1 MIKVYLFLFIVGILG
16 SAGYGGYSYYLWSQ
30 ETMNT
35 LRENNVKLE
44 QVTVAQAN
52 TITELENNAAKNEE
66 LNKNLSTALQ
76 KSQVHLDAL
85 RNKFS
90 KIDLTM
96 EAITNP
102 NGLEERVDNAVAKLI
117 KRIENETSPDRNSTN
132 AADSVSGK

>member
-16 SAGYGGYSYYLWSQ
+16 SVGYGGYSYYLWSQ

-44 QVTVAQAN
+44 QVTVVQAN

-117 KRIENETSPDRNSTN
+117 KRIENETSPDRNSTD

>member
-35 LRENNVKLE
+35 LRENNVKLK
-44 QVTVAQAN
+44 QVTVVQAN

-117 KRIENETSPDRNSTN
+117 KRIENETSPDRNSTD
-132 AADSVSGK
+132 AADSVSGN

>member
-1 MIKVYLFLFIVGILG
+1 MIKVYLFLIVVGIMG
-16 SAGYGGYSYYLWSQ
+16 SAGYGGYKYYLWSQ

-44 QVTVAQAN
+44 AVTVTQAN
-52 TITELENNAAKNEE
+52 TIKTMTENAERNEE
-66 LNKNLSTALQ
+66 LNANLSKALQ
-76 KSQVHLDAL
+76 NSQVHLDAL

-102 NGLEERVDNAVAKLI
+102 QGLEERVDKAVAKLI
-117 KRIENETSPDRNSTN
+117 KRIETETSPPVDST
-132 AADSVSGK
+132 ATAD

>member
-1 MIKVYLFLFIVGILG
+1 
-16 SAGYGGYSYYLWSQ
+16 
-30 ETMNT
+30 MNT

-44 QVTVAQAN
+44 QVTVVQAN

>member
-1 MIKVYLFLFIVGILG
+1 MG
-16 SAGYGGYSYYLWSQ
+16 SAGYGGYKYYLWSQ

-44 QVTVAQAN
+44 AVTVTQAN
-52 TITELENNAAKNEE
+52 TIKTMTENAERNEE
-66 LNKNLSTALQ
+66 LNANLSKALQ
-76 KSQVHLDAL
+76 NSQVHLDAL

-102 NGLEERVDNAVAKLI
+102 QGLEERVDNAVAKLI
-117 KRIENETSPDRNSTN
+117 KRIETETSPPVDST
-132 AADSVSGK
+132 ATAD

>member
-1 MIKVYLFLFIVGILG
+1 MIKVYLFLIVVGIMG
-16 SAGYGGYSYYLWSQ
+16 SAGYGGYKYYLWSQ

-44 QVTVAQAN
+44 AVTVTQAN
-52 TITELENNAAKNEE
+52 TIKTMTENAERNEE
-66 LNKNLSTALQ
+66 LNANLSKALQ
-76 KSQVHLDAL
+76 NSQVHLDAL

-102 NGLEERVDNAVAKLI
+102 HGLEERVDNAVAKLI
-117 KRIENETSPDRNSTN
+117 KRIETETSPPVDST
-132 AADSVSGK
+132 ATAD

>member
-1 MIKVYLFLFIVGILG
+1 MIKVYLFLIVVGIMG
-16 SAGYGGYSYYLWSQ
+16 SAGYGGYKYYLWSQ

-44 QVTVAQAN
+44 AVTVTQAN
-52 TITELENNAAKNEE
+52 TIKTMTENAERNEE
-66 LNKNLSTALQ
+66 LNANLSKALQ
-76 KSQVHLDAL
+76 NSQVHLDAL

-102 NGLEERVDNAVAKLI
+102 QGLEERVDNAVAKLI
-117 KRIENETSPDRNSTN
+117 KRIETETSPPVDST
-132 AADSVSGK
+132 ATAD